1 MRLETRLV
9 AALLAVSLPF
19 VGCKGEED
27 QSANAAAPPGASRCT
42 RGLARAA
49 KAPTEQESTAIY
61 YEECAELFSQAACRD
76 QWRAAAKLPVSEQ
89 VGHVADA
96 CRKAYCP
103 SLKAFS
109 FEICRDD
116 FAPTPTALLKGW
128 PPLFDAIIA
137 KEAGPATQ
145 EVSSAMLVL
154 YAHLKQ
160 IAPAPTP
167 SSEEPSG
174 SASAAPPSSGAPATS
189 ASAVAPTGGPA
200 APAGS
205 AQGSIV
211 DKAAKAKTKAASS
224 K

>member
-1 MRLETRLV
+1 
-9 AALLAVSLPF
+9 VSLPF

-49 KAPTEQESTAIY
+49 KAPTEQEATAIY
-61 YEECAELFSQAACRD
+61 YEECADLFSQAACRD

-109 FEICRDD
+109 FDICRDD
-116 FAPTPTALLKGW
+116 FVATPAAVLKGW

-137 KEAGPATQ
+137 KEAGSATQ
-145 EVSSAMLVL
+145 EVSSSMLVL

-160 IAPAPTP
+160 IAPAPVP
-167 SSEEPSG
+167 PSEEPSG
-174 SASAAPPSSGAPATS
+174 SASAGASAAPPSSAAPATS
-189 ASAVAPTGGPA
+189 ASAGAPT

-205 AQGSIV
+205 AKGSFV
-211 DKAAKAKTKAASS
+211 DKAAKPKKPAASP
-224 K
+224 KQ